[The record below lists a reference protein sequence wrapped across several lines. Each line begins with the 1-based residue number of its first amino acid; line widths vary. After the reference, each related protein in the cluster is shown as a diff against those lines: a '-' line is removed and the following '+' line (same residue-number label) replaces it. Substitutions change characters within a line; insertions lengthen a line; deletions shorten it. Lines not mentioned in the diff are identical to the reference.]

1 MPGTEAA
8 QRKTELPYA
17 SDHFIVSDSFDRAC
31 MIFAFKTTSD
41 ISVQCTLRPAL
52 ISIKTLA
59 TAITSRTSDPQVSP
73 IDLLNMPCA
82 QCDRIV
88 PMSCVRD
95 SSLS

>member
-41 ISVQCTLRPAL
+41 ISVQCALRPAL

-59 TAITSRTSDPQVSP
+59 TAIASRTSDPQVSP
-73 IDLLNMPCA
+73 HRFAERALCSMRPNSAD
-82 QCDRIV
+82 V
-88 PMSCVRD
+88 VR
-95 SSLS
+95 S